1 MTITPLPTVPVY
13 DLSMWEPMY
22 INLDWAVANTTA
34 LCGALYFNFKLIN
47 ATTLGPI
54 EPNIFSIVNTTSG
67 PEVGLQKLK
76 IWTQAIPTAKLWT
89 DLLIEA
95 RL

>member
-1 MTITPLPTVPVY
+1 MPVY
-13 DLSMWEPMY
+13 DLSLWEPMF

-34 LCGALYFNFKLIN
+34 SCGALYFSFRLIN
-47 ATTLGPI
+47 ATTMGAI
-54 EPNIFSIVNTTSG
+54 EPNIFSIVNTKTG
-67 PEVGLQKLK
+67 PETGLQRIR

-89 DLLIEA
+89 DLMVEA